1 MKQETFCYECSSEVD
16 IEIDGYIVDIE
27 DVEILCDTCHYYR
40 EIMKERNKA
49 ELRKLNIRLGKDL
62 VQIWDGMGHPEHAD
76 TFLKAQGLTRE
87 DLV

>member
-27 DVEILCDTCHYYR
+27 DVEILCDSCHYQR
-40 EIMKERNKA
+40 EIEKEENKA
-49 ELRKLNIRLGKDL
+49 EFKKYILQLGKK
-62 VQIWDGMGHPEHAD
+62 VVEIWDGRGKPENAD
-76 TFLKAQGLTRE
+76 IFLKANNLTRE